1 MARHRK
7 KLLIITALLLLPIL
21 FGMTPLNFIHK
32 IGAGCPLAQGRQVLK
47 CNPCPFD
54 SIVSQPDQGMPGA
67 SVVLYMIPSA
77 SRLDSNLL
85 TLQPFFSNPST
96 GLLPLR
102 C

>member
-7 KLLIITALLLLPIL
+7 KLLIIPALLLPIL

-32 IGAGCPLAQGRQVLK
+32 IGCPLAQGKQVLK

-54 SIVSQPDQGMPGA
+54 SIVSQPDQGMLGP
-67 SVVLYMIPSA
+67 SVVLYTIPSP